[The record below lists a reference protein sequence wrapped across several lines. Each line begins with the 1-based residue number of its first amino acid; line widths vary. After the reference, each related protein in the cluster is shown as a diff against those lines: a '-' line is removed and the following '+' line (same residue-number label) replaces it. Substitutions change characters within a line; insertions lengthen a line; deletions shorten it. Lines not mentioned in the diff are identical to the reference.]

1 MEIILLERIE
11 KLGQMGDVVKVK
23 PGYARNFLLPQ
34 GKALRANKSNLERFE
49 TEKAQREADNLS
61 RRSEAETEAG
71 KMDKLAVSMVRAASE
86 MGQLFGSVT
95 SRDIADAVTEAGFT
109 ITRNQVVMEKAIK
122 TLGLHDTRVRL
133 HPEVSV
139 TVTVNV
145 ARSLDEAKTQLETGV
160 AVTGMM
166 DDDDDD
172 LDAGYEAAED
182 AAADEAPSTPLLTR
196 HRPKRLPLRMARKA
210 EQAFCH
216 HLPQTDMEKPGSAPA
231 FLYAKRR
238 DRSLRGFFDLSP
250 HSTAFT

>member
-34 GKALRANKSNLERFE
+34 GKALRANKANLERFE
-49 TEKAQREADNLS
+49 TEKSQREADNLS
-61 RRSEAETEAG
+61 LRSEAETEAG
-71 KMDKLAVSMVRAASE
+71 KMENLAVSMVRAASE

-109 ITRNQVVMEKAIK
+109 ISRTQVVMEKAIK

-160 AVTGMM
+160 AVTGMI
-166 DDDDDD
+166 DDDEDEDE
-172 LDAGYEAAED
+172 APNNRYAAANQAPAEEAAEEGSTKETTGETTGD
-182 AAADEAPSTPLLTR
+182 DSAAEEAV
-196 HRPKRLPLRMARKA
+196 A
-210 EQAFCH
+210 E
-216 HLPQTDMEKPGSAPA
+216 DGEES
-231 FLYAKRR
+231 
-238 DRSLRGFFDLSP
+238 
-250 HSTAFT
+250 